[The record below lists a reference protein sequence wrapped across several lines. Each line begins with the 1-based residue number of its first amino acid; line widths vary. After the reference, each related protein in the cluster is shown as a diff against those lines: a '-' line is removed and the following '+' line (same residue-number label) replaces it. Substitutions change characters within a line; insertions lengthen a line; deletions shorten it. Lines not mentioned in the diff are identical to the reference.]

1 MNQDELKAM
10 TEEEVADYL
19 HDCVAT
25 LKILN
30 DSGSAKYEQVHND
43 YLKDIKCLYELG
55 RLTEDEYNEL
65 NDEALMRFDAGVE
78 K

>member
-1 MNQDELKAM
+1 MNKDELIAM
-10 TEEEVADYL
+10 TEEEVAEYL

-30 DSGSAKYEQVHND
+30 DSGSAKYEQIHND
-43 YLKDIKCLYELG
+43 YLKDIKSLHELG

>member
-1 MNQDELKAM
+1 MDKQELKSM
-10 TEEEVADYL
+10 TEEQVAEYL

-43 YLKDIKCLYELG
+43 YLKDIKALYELG
-55 RLTEDEYNEL
+55 RFTEDEYNEL
-65 NDEALMRFDAGVE
+65 NDEALMRFDS
-78 K
+78 